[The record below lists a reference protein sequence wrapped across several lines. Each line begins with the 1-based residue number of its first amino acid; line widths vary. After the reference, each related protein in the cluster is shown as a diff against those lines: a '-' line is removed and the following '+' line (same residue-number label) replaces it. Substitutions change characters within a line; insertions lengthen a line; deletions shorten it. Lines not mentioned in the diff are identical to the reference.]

1 MHLPQKDISVAFMQL
16 ILTSSK
22 LRANIIRKRKKLGQP
37 STTKQQYQIFYLA
50 IQFSVYSSIYVVFY
64 TMQYILLRQKSINII
79 CPSTVK
85 EASNIEIKY
94 HTKQKLV
101 YERNSFQN
109 GMNGIKV
116 YTFPFLFKCA
126 FLPSRMI
133 YCL

>member
-1 MHLPQKDISVAFMQL
+1 M
-16 ILTSSK
+16 TSSK
-22 LRANIIRKRKKLGQP
+22 LRAKNIRKRKTRATRVPQNTSIRYFILP
-37 STTKQQYQIFYLA
+37 SSSQ
-50 IQFSVYSSIYVVFY
+50 VYSSIYVVFY